1 MKKTVLARGGAGI
14 VAAATLI
21 GLVAGCSSES
31 SDSSGSS
38 SSRSGGAVPAGLRT
52 VTVTI
57 TSGGCSAAHTSYD
70 AGPLTFEIT
79 NKDATAVSELEV
91 LSEDRILGERENMPP
106 GFSGSFSVNL
116 GPGAYTLYCPGAT
129 TEKSPLKITGKAA
142 EAPNTDIH
150 ALLVSGAKGYKD
162 FVVSQVSQLIDGVKN
177 LDTAIK
183 SGNLKDAQ
191 VAYINARP
199 FYERIEPVAE
209 SFPAHDPAIDARI
222 ADVPNAKDWTGFH
235 PIERALF
242 QAQTIKGLTA
252 LSAGLITN
260 AEKLQTLVNGL
271 SGFQPTEL
279 ANGAVEL
286 LNEAAKSKITGEEE
300 AYSHIDLVDFAAN
313 VQGAQQAFAYLQDG
327 LVKIDPALTATIK
340 SAFANVTTV
349 LNDYKDSSNPSGYKL
364 YPQLTK
370 ADTRDIAQALQAVAE
385 PLSRVSGKIVDA

>member
-1 MKKTVLARGGAGI
+1 M
-14 VAAATLI
+14 
-21 GLVAGCSSES
+21 
-31 SDSSGSS
+31 
-38 SSRSGGAVPAGLRT
+38 
-52 VTVTI
+52 TI

-162 FVVSQVSQLIDGVKN
+162 FVVSQVSQLIDGVEN

-199 FYERIEPVAE
+199 STSE
-209 SFPAHDPAIDARI
+209 SSR
-222 ADVPNAKDWTGFH
+222 
-235 PIERALF
+235 
-242 QAQTIKGLTA
+242 
-252 LSAGLITN
+252 S
-260 AEKLQTLVNGL
+260 
-271 SGFQPTEL
+271 
-279 ANGAVEL
+279 
-286 LNEAAKSKITGEEE
+286 LNRSR
-300 AYSHIDLVDFAAN
+300 
-313 VQGAQQAFAYLQDG
+313 
-327 LVKIDPALTATIK
+327 
-340 SAFANVTTV
+340 
-349 LNDYKDSSNPSGYKL
+349 PS
-364 YPQLTK
+364 
-370 ADTRDIAQALQAVAE
+370 TR
-385 PLSRVSGKIVDA
+385 P